1 MPNLKKILLITLGL
15 FILAGCSKPTMEEVT
30 SQKAEIDKM
39 ASDTITTLKKDDKKV
54 EIALDK
60 AIGYMVVNWKVTKV
74 PVVGAGGGNG
84 VVVSKEDNKHIYIT
98 VSRFDIGGGWGAR
111 SYKNLVVVYDQ
122 KLLERLQKGT
132 FDFQAGAEVSAG
144 SNAADVATNKDE
156 RYNIFVLADGGGSAT
171 ATLRVIRSKLSSDL
185 N

>member
-1 MPNLKKILLITLGL
+1 MKKILLVTLSL

-30 SQKAEIDKM
+30 SQRAEIDQM
-39 ASDTITTLKKDDKKV
+39 ANETIATLKKDDKKV

-60 AIGYMVVNWKVTKV
+60 AIGYMAVNWKVTKV

-84 VVVSKEDNKHIYIT
+84 VVVSKEDNKHVYIN
-98 VSRFDIGGGWGAR
+98 VSRFDIGGGVGAR

-132 FDFQAGAEVSAG
+132 FDYQASAEVSAG
-144 SNAADVATNKDE
+144 SNVADVATNKDE
-156 RYNIFVLADGGGSAT
+156 RYDTFILADGGGSAT
-171 ATLRVIRSKLSSDL
+171 ATLRVIRSKLSKDL